1 MTSGTRR
8 RNWLAGGLVLLIVIV
23 VLLVSVRWD
32 SYEEVPLLDGST
44 ITVAR
49 GVHLIGDLGPA
60 AAYVVETS
68 EGLVLIDAGL
78 DSDARLLK
86 SQMAKRKLDVKRL
99 RAIFLT
105 HVHGDHCGGAESL
118 RAETGA
124 TVYAGKSDAP
134 ILKAGAP
141 IEAFFSTYKMPNHT
155 PHPTTVD
162 VMLSGDE
169 VISFGDV
176 RFRVLDTPGH
186 TLGSTCYLMER
197 AGRRVLFSGD
207 VIVRL
212 GEKPLGTYSAYLPP
226 RYRGD
231 ARSYLA
237 SLQMLRRL
245 PVPDLVLPGHP
256 RSNSMP
262 RSPRLTQAQWDE
274 MLDAGIDD
282 MRQLVSRFDA
292 DGASFLDG
300 EPKRL
305 LPDLYYFGD
314 FHGAAVYG
322 FFADSKFFVV
332 DAPGGS
338 GLADFLKS
346 RQREFGRTPVE
357 PTAILLT
364 ACGEKETV
372 GLSELVERSHAIVV
386 TSAVGVDA
394 VQQICSPGTTVLS
407 ADDLAQRGWFSV
419 TPLPLGG
426 RGLAPIAYVVRW
438 GEKTVLFSGRIPMG
452 LDQTSRDEL
461 LSDLT
466 ASKENPIA
474 FLAAIRKLS
483 GLRPDLWLPAA
494 PLNGQNANLYDS
506 AWKDVLEQ
514 NSRAGYQ
521 TLPR

>member
-1 MTSGTRR
+1 
-8 RNWLAGGLVLLIVIV
+8 
-23 VLLVSVRWD
+23 
-32 SYEEVPLLDGST
+32 
-44 ITVAR
+44 
-49 GVHLIGDLGPA
+49 
-60 AAYVVETS
+60 
-68 EGLVLIDAGL
+68 
-78 DSDARLLK
+78 
-86 SQMAKRKLDVKRL
+86 
-99 RAIFLT
+99 
-105 HVHGDHCGGAESL
+105 
-118 RAETGA
+118 
-124 TVYAGKSDAP
+124 
-134 ILKAGAP
+134 
-141 IEAFFSTYKMPNHT
+141 
-155 PHPTTVD
+155 PTTVD

-197 AGRRVLFSGD
+197 RGRRVLFSGD

-262 RSPRLTQAQWDE
+262 RSPRLTQAQWE
-274 MLDAGIDD
+274 
-282 MRQLVSRFDA
+282 
-292 DGASFLDG
+292 
-300 EPKRL
+300 E
-305 LPDLYYFGD
+305 LYYFGD

-346 RQREFGRTPVE
+346 RQREFGLTPVE

-364 ACGEKETV
+364 ACGEKETG

-386 TSAVGVDA
+386 TSPDGVDA
-394 VQQICSPGTTVLS
+394 VQQLCSPGTTVIS

-474 FLAAIRKLS
+474 FLATIRKLS

-494 PLNGQNANLYDS
+494 PSNGQNANLYDR
-506 AWKDVLEQ
+506 AWNDILEQ
-514 NSRAGYQ
+514 NSRVGYQ

>member
-1 MTSGTRR
+1 M
-8 RNWLAGGLVLLIVIV
+8 LLIVIV

-32 SYEEVPLLDGST
+32 SHEEVPLLDGST

-49 GVHLIGDLGPA
+49 GIHLLGNLGPA

-78 DSDARLLK
+78 DSDARQLK
-86 SQMAKRKLDVKRL
+86 SQMVKLKLDVKRL

-141 IEAFFSTYKMPNHT
+141 IEAFFSTYQMPNHT

-162 VMLSGDE
+162 VLLSGDE
-169 VISFGDV
+169 SISFGDV
-176 RFRVLDTPGH
+176 RFKVLDTPGH

-231 ARSYLA
+231 ARSYLT
-237 SLQMLRRL
+237 SLQKLRVL

-256 RSNSMP
+256 RSNSAP
-262 RSPRLTQAQWDE
+262 RSPRLTQTQWEE
-274 MLDAGIDD
+274 MLGAGIDD
-282 MRQLVSRFDA
+282 MRQLVSRFDT

-305 LPDLYYFGD
+305 LPDLYYFGN
-314 FHGAAVYG
+314 FQNAAVYG
-322 FFADSKFFVV
+322 FFADSKLILI

-346 RQREFGRTPVE
+346 RQRELGLTPVE

-364 ACGEKETV
+364 ACGEKETA

-386 TSAVGVDA
+386 AAPAGIDA
-394 VQQICSPGTTVLS
+394 VKQICAPGTTVLS
-407 ADDLAQRGWFSV
+407 TDELSQRNWFSV
-419 TPLPLGG
+419 TPMPLGG

-438 GEKTVLFSGRIPMG
+438 GDKTVLVSGRIPAG
-452 LDQTSRDEL
+452 TDQTSRDEL
-461 LSDLT
+461 LSDIA
-466 ASKENPIA
+466 ASKDNSIP
-474 FLAAIRKLS
+474 FLAAIRQL
-483 GLRPDLWLPAA
+483 GGVRPNLWLPAA
-494 PLNGQNANLYDS
+494 PSNGQNANLYDS
-506 AWKDVLEQ
+506 VWKDVLEQ
-514 NSRAGYQ
+514 NYRAGYQ
-521 TLPR
+521 SLPQR